1 MVRTY
6 REWTTRECG
15 FIRANAGK
23 LTAEEIGAAL
33 RRSKKS
39 VCTFASRRQIS
50 LALTPPDDHDV
61 WLCRELYKEGLSVAV
76 IAKKMELGNKLVSNI
91 IFENEY

>member
-6 REWTTRECG
+6 REWTTRERA
-15 FIRANAGK
+15 FIKSSAGK
-23 LTAEEIGAAL
+23 LSAEEIGKAL
-33 RRSKKS
+33 KRSKKS

-50 LALTPPDDHDV
+50 LALTTPDDHDA

-76 IAKKMELGNKLVSNI
+76 IAKKMELGNKMVSNI